1 METTLPERVKDALV
15 TSSRPLT
22 SSEIGARLRL
32 PRADVEE
39 ALDALRQDA
48 QLVVREWPMEDPHF
62 GIDRIVVACRVE
74 QTGDAVATS
83 DAEAASQQVYDNILR
98 DFLASHR
105 CV

>member
-1 METTLPERVKDALV
+1 MDSTVPERVKGALV
-15 TSSRPLT
+15 ASGRPLT

-32 PRADVEE
+32 PPPEVEL
-39 ALDALRQDA
+39 ALETLRHDA

-62 GIDRIVVACRVE
+62 GVDRIVVACRVDPA
-74 QTGDAVATS
+74 GDAAATS
-83 DAEAASQQVYDNILR
+83 AAEAASQQVYDNILR